1 VQRVRRR
8 EGMWQVAGGDAP
20 LTASRLD
27 NLQRVKSVFGNASD
41 LVFQDVR
48 SESSDAATIVYFADL
63 IDAPRLEQVLA
74 HADAEGRAAVAQVAC
89 ATTVG
94 DLIAAIAAGQV
105 AFLRE
110 RSAVAELYFMPTTTV
125 RSILEP
131 GGETVI
137 RGPREGLV
145 ESLHTNVGLL
155 RKRLRTHRLQMESVT
170 VGTGSRSQVMIAY
183 IAGIARPPVLREVRR
198 RLARVQLDAV
208 IDSLYIEECIED
220 CWYSPFPQVQNTE
233 RPDVLATA
241 LLRGRVALLVDGSPH
256 ALIVPMTLW
265 YGLESAQD
273 DYERWLFMTAVR
285 WLRFGLLAISLALTP
300 YYIALI
306 TFHPQII
313 PSNLLFS
320 ISAAREPN
328 PFPTLVE
335 AFLAE
340 LVFEGLREAGIRLPQ
355 RIGAAVTMVGGIVV
369 GEAAVDA
376 GLLSAPLVIV
386 VSLAGIA
393 SFAVAQ
399 YNIGFSF
406 RLLRFG
412 LLLLA
417 GNLGLYGLTLGL
429 LAICIHLIHLRS
441 FGVPYLSPVAPN
453 HWRTAWKEVL
463 LHAPR
468 WVLAHRS
475 RYLAG
480 AGRGRSRS

>member
-1 VQRVRRR
+1 MGGDSVDRGRRR
-8 EGMWQVAGGDAP
+8 VDRRSVVAHDAQIWTIPDGSAP
-20 LTASRLD
+20 LSTSLD
-27 NLQRVKSVFGNASD
+27 TNLQRVTEVLAQAAD
-41 LVFQDVR
+41 LVVQAVP
-48 SESSDAATIVYFADL
+48 SGSDDQAAVVYFSDMV
-63 IDAPRLEQVLA
+63 DVPRLEQVLA
-74 HADAEGRAAVAQVAC
+74 HACDRASAAAAQVAYA
-89 ATTVG
+89 ATLQELVEG
-94 DLIAAIAAGQV
+94 IVRGQV
-105 AFLRE
+105 ALLRD
-110 RSAVAELYFMPTTTV
+110 RSCGAQLYVMPTIAA
-125 RSILEP
+125 RSIAEP

-155 RKRLRTHRLQMESVT
+155 RKRLRTHRLQLEQVT
-170 VGTGSRSQVMIAY
+170 LGVGSQSDVMIAY
-183 IAGIARPPVLREVRR
+183 IAGIASSSVINELRA
-198 RLARVQLDAV
+198 RLARVSLDAV

-220 CWYSPFPQVQNTE
+220 CWYSPFPQIQNTE
-233 RPDVLATA
+233 RPDVVAAA

-285 WLRFGLLAISLALTP
+285 WLRFMLLAISLALTP

-335 AFLAE
+335 ALIAE

-355 RIGAAVTMVGGIVV
+355 HVGAAVSIVGGVVV
-369 GEAAVDA
+369 GQAAVEA

-393 SFAVAQ
+393 SFSVAQ
-399 YNIGFSF
+399 YNVGFSF
-406 RLLRFG
+406 RVLRFG

-417 GNLGLYGLTLGL
+417 GTLGLYGLTIGL
-429 LAICIHLIHLRS
+429 LAIANHLIHLRS
-441 FGVPYLSPVAPN
+441 FGVPYLRPIAPN
-453 HWRTAWKEVL
+453 RWRAAWREVVI
-463 LHAPR
+463 R
-468 WVLAHRS
+468 
-475 RYLAG
+475 
-480 AGRGRSRS
+480 